1 MNRNNRKTHVGV
13 VVERKMEKTAV
24 VKVGRQLKHP
34 IYGKAIKRT
43 KKYLV
48 HDETNQCKPG
58 STVRIMETKPLS
70 KLKCWRV
77 VEVISTVEE

>member
-1 MNRNNRKTHVGV
+1 MNRNNRKTLVGV
-13 VVERKMEKTAV
+13 VVESKMEKTV
-24 VKVGRQLKHP
+24 VVLVVRQLKHP
-34 IYGKAIKRT
+34 MYGKAIKRT

-48 HDETNQCKPG
+48 HDQTNQCKPG

-70 KLKCWRV
+70 KLKRWRV